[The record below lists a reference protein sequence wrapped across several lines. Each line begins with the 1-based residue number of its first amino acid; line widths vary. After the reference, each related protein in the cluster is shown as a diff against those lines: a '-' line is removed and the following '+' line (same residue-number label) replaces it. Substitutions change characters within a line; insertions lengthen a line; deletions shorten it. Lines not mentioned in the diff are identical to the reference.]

1 MSLSGVGIQTLKDVN
16 SLQLILGRLNWL
28 NVEYRLKKHWR
39 LPCFTLR
46 RLDLRGLFSIEHSF
60 LWWFPLDVFFS
71 SKQNLKKTQ
80 FRYKRIC
87 HFFCFCEVSSLDAS
101 IPTIITLCWFSI
113 LAISSLVR
121 FQCLGNLGC
130 GWIDDFL
137 ETKCFTQFSSFLYL
151 CSKGKPP
158 IKG

>member
-39 LPCFTLR
+39 LPCFSLR

-87 HFFCFCEVSSLDAS
+87 HLFLLLWGFLFGRFDPNHYYFVLILNTRNLLIGTIPVPWQPWMWMDWWFFGDKVFH
-101 IPTIITLCWFSI
+101 
-113 LAISSLVR
+113 
-121 FQCLGNLGC
+121 
-130 GWIDDFL
+130 
-137 ETKCFTQFSSFLYL
+137 
-151 CSKGKPP
+151 P
-158 IKG
+158 I

>member
-87 HFFCFCEVSSLDAS
+87 HFFAF
-101 IPTIITLCWFSI
+101 
-113 LAISSLVR
+113 VR
-121 FQCLGNLGC
+121 FPLWTLRSQPLLLCADSQYSQSPHWYDSSALATLDVDGLMIFWRQSVSPNLAV
-130 GWIDDFL
+130 
-137 ETKCFTQFSSFLYL
+137 SFI
-151 CSKGKPP
+151 CVPKENHQ
-158 IKG
+158 